1 MCLVFLR
8 RKEIKAQESTLGNHK
23 RWNKMVLKKRKKEKG
38 FCVILIAFNSSLSKA
53 EKGHILI
60 ICKVFMRM
68 YLHMHVENYILPEVH
83 VGSIPNVYGIQWLVT
98 QYLYFSFLA
107 KHPIFV
113 L

>member
-1 MCLVFLR
+1 
-8 RKEIKAQESTLGNHK
+8 
-23 RWNKMVLKKRKKEKG
+23 
-38 FCVILIAFNSSLSKA
+38 
-53 EKGHILI
+53 
-60 ICKVFMRM
+60 MRM
-68 YLHMHVENYILPEVH
+68 YLHMHVENYILQEVH